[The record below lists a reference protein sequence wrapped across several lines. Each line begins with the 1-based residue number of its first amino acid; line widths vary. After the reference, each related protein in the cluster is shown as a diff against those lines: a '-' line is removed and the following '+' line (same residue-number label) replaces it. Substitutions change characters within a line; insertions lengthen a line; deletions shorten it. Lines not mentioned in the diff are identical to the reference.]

1 MNSIGRV
8 VSVSY
13 DRLIFEVSDFEKLI
27 YNFKGEIYIAQG
39 VIDYVTIK
47 SQFGDKFVYQVVR
60 VEDKEI
66 KIVNDEKSK
75 FDYVGRFECVPVGI
89 LENDKINFNL
99 KNYPFLQDRV
109 YLSSDEDLQ
118 KIFSIEKRETS
129 ILLGAIQDKYDAQ
142 INLNK
147 LITHHSAILGN
158 TGSGKSTTVR
168 KIIKEIATKETSN
181 LYLNIF
187 DIHNEYSQ
195 IDGVNNIDVLKD
207 FSIKIESLELQDWLN
222 LIKPSELVQLPV
234 VQTALKLAYCLSE
247 GKLDRE
253 KLSCFI
259 AYNLYHNQ
267 QSDAVA
273 KRSKIIGILEGT
285 GISTEKYNSQFGNFS
300 QKDEQD
306 FKSSLYT
313 NMYKSHSEITKEI
326 ENASYTINSFEA
338 LFEALNFVFLLE
350 ECQGNTQARGYSA
363 TLETRIKHIQF
374 RYGTLFKVK
383 KVISVKYIKDAK
395 QVFFTKNIKDI
406 KDAKQV
412 KITKGIKDA
421 KQVKITTYNVSGL
434 DDDLLL
440 FFTTYML
447 KKEFKRSSEK
457 DIKDRDVNLFI
468 FEEAHRYISK
478 LNENSLF
485 GEVEVFKKI
494 AREGRKFGYF
504 LMLSSQRPSEL
515 SSTVLSQ
522 CNNYLIHRIKNNVD
536 LEYLLKT
543 IPYINK
549 NQLTRFSYLPT
560 GTAFIVGELYPIPVE
575 VEVDGE
581 GEIDITVTPQVK
593 FKGKSKVLKQSERS
607 DDEKS
612 E

>member
-27 YNFKGEIYIAQG
+27 YNFKGEIYITQG

-99 KNYPFLQDRV
+99 KKYPFLQDRV

-118 KIFSIEKRETS
+118 KVFSIEKREAS
-129 ILLGAIQDKYDAQ
+129 ILLGTIQDKYDAQ

-147 LITHHSAILGN
+147 LITHHSAVLGN

-187 DIHNEYSQ
+187 DVHNEYSQ

-234 VQTALKLAYCLSE
+234 VQTALKLANCLSE
-247 GKLDRE
+247 NKLDRE

-273 KRSKIIGILEGT
+273 KRAKIIGILQNT
-285 GISTEKYNSQFGNFS
+285 SIDTTKYDARFGNFNGS
-300 QKDEQD
+300 NDETI
-306 FKSSLYT
+306 FKSNLKSK
-313 NMYKSHSEITKEI
+313 MYVSHSEITKEI
-326 ENASYTINSFEA
+326 ENASYIIKSFED

-350 ECQGNTQARGYSA
+350 ESQGNTQARGYSA

-374 RYGTLFKVK
+374 RYGNLFKLK
-383 KVISVKYIKDAK
+383 KDDCANES
-395 QVFFTKNIKDI
+395 
-406 KDAKQV
+406 
-412 KITKGIKDA
+412 KIT
-421 KQVKITTYNVSGL
+421 VYNVSGL

-440 FFTTYML
+440 FFTTYIL
-447 KKEFKRSSEK
+447 KKEFKKSSEI
-457 DIKDRDVNLFI
+457 DITNRDVNLFI
-468 FEEAHRYISK
+468 FEEAHRYISR

-494 AREGRKFGYF
+494 AREGRKFGCF

-575 VEVDGE
+575 VDVDGE

-593 FKGKSKVLKQSERS
+593 FKGKS
-607 DDEKS
+607 
-612 E
+612 

>member
-75 FDYVGRFECVPVGI
+75 FGYVGRFECVPVGI

-99 KNYPFLQDRV
+99 KKYPFLQDRV

-118 KIFSIEKRETS
+118 KVFSIEKKETS
-129 ILLGAIQDKYDAQ
+129 ILLGTIQDKYDAQ

-285 GISTEKYNSQFGNFS
+285 RISTEKYNSQFGNFS
-300 QKDEQD
+300 QKDEEF
-306 FKSSLYT
+306 FKTSLESI
-313 NMYKSHSEITKEI
+313 MYQSHSEITKEI
-326 ENASYTINSFEA
+326 ENARYIINSFSD

-350 ECQGNTQARGYSA
+350 ECQGNTQARGYSG
-363 TLETRIKHIQF
+363 TLETRIKHIQL
-374 RYGTLFKVK
+374 RYGSLFKAK
-383 KVISVKYIKDAK
+383 INQGTDNAKDSEVSDNSK
-395 QVFFTKNIKDI
+395 LS
-406 KDAKQV
+406 
-412 KITKGIKDA
+412 KIT
-421 KQVKITTYNVSGL
+421 VYNVSGL

-447 KKEFKRSSEK
+447 KKEFKKSSEK
-457 DIKDRDVNLFI
+457 DINDRDVNLFI

-494 AREGRKFGYF
+494 AREGRKFGCF

-575 VEVDGE
+575 VAVDGE
-581 GEIDITVTPQVK
+581 DEKDITVTPQVK
-593 FKGKSKVLKQSERS
+593 FEGK
-607 DDEKS
+607 
-612 E
+612 

>member
-1 MNSIGRV
+1 MFQRMNQDKREKIHMNSIGRV

-99 KNYPFLQDRV
+99 KKYPFLQDRV

-118 KIFSIEKRETS
+118 KVFSIEKRETS

-168 KIIKEIATKETSN
+168 KIIKEITTKETSN

-195 IDGVNNIDVLKD
+195 IDGVNNSDVLED

-300 QKDEQD
+300 QKDEQE

-326 ENASYTINSFEA
+326 EDASYTINSFEA

-363 TLETRIKHIQF
+363 TLETRVKHIQF
-374 RYGTLFKVK
+374 RYGNLFKLK
-383 KVISVKYIKDAK
+383 TDDCANES
-395 QVFFTKNIKDI
+395 
-406 KDAKQV
+406 
-412 KITKGIKDA
+412 KIT
-421 KQVKITTYNVSGL
+421 VYNVSGL

-440 FFTTYML
+440 FFTTYIL
-447 KKEFKRSSEK
+447 KKEFKKSSEI
-457 DIKDRDVNLFI
+457 DITNRDVNLFI

-494 AREGRKFGYF
+494 AREGRKFGCF
-504 LMLSSQRPSEL
+504 LMLSSHRPSEL

-575 VEVDGE
+575 VDVDGE
-581 GEIDITVTPQVK
+581 GEIDITDTPKVK
-593 FKGKSKVLKQSERS
+593 FKGKSNALKESERS
-607 DDEKS
+607 GDEKS

>member
-27 YNFKGEIYIAQG
+27 YNFKGEIYITQG

-99 KNYPFLQDRV
+99 KKYPFLQDRV

-118 KIFSIEKRETS
+118 KVFSIEKREAS
-129 ILLGAIQDKYDAQ
+129 ILLGTIQDKYDAQ

-147 LITHHSAILGN
+147 LITHHSAVLGN

-187 DIHNEYSQ
+187 DVHNEYSQ

-247 GKLDRE
+247 SKLDRK

-313 NMYKSHSEITKEI
+313 DMYKSHSEITKEI
-326 ENASYTINSFEA
+326 ENANYTINSFEA

-374 RYGTLFKVK
+374 RYGSLFETNIDKTTPGSPDSPDSPDSSSPDVSTIAK
-383 KVISVKYIKDAK
+383 DSTVDEDAK
-395 QVFFTKNIKDI
+395 QL
-406 KDAKQV
+406 
-412 KITKGIKDA
+412 KIT
-421 KQVKITTYNVSGL
+421 VYNVSGL

-447 KKEFKRSSEK
+447 KKEFQKSSEK
-457 DIKDRDVNLFI
+457 NIKNRDVNLFI

-494 AREGRKFGYF
+494 AREGRKFGCF

-575 VEVDGE
+575 VDVDGA

-593 FKGKSKVLKQSERS
+593 FKGKSKALK
-607 DDEKS
+607 
-612 E
+612 

>member
-27 YNFKGEIYIAQG
+27 YNFKGEIYIARG

-89 LENDKINFNL
+89 LKNDKINFNL
-99 KNYPFLQDRV
+99 KKYPFLQDRV

-118 KIFSIEKRETS
+118 NVFSVEKNKTS
-129 ILLGAIQDKYDAQ
+129 ILLGTIQDKYEAQ

-168 KIIKEIATKETSN
+168 KIIKEIANKETSN

-195 IDGVNNIDVLKD
+195 IDGVNSIDVLKD

-273 KRSKIIGILEGT
+273 KRSKIIGILKGT
-285 GISTEKYNSQFGNFS
+285 RISTEKYNSQFGNFS
-300 QKDEQD
+300 QKDEEC
-306 FKSSLYT
+306 FKTSLESI
-313 NMYKSHSEITKEI
+313 MYRSHSEITKEI
-326 ENASYTINSFEA
+326 ENARYTINSFA
-338 LFEALNFVFLLE
+338 DLFEALNFVFLLE

-374 RYGTLFKVK
+374 RYGSLFETNIDESTTDSPDSSSSDVSTIPKDS
-383 KVISVKYIKDAK
+383 IIDEDAK
-395 QVFFTKNIKDI
+395 QL
-406 KDAKQV
+406 
-412 KITKGIKDA
+412 KIT
-421 KQVKITTYNVSGL
+421 VYNVSGL

-494 AREGRKFGYF
+494 AREGRKFGCF

-549 NQLTRFSYLPT
+549 NQLIRFSYLPT

-575 VEVDGE
+575 VDVDGE
-581 GEIDITVTPQVK
+581 SEIDITVTPQVK
-593 FKGKSKVLKQSERS
+593 FEGK
-607 DDEKS
+607 
-612 E
+612 

>member
-13 DRLIFEVSDFEKLI
+13 DRLVFEVSDFEKLI

-47 SQFGDKFVYQVVR
+47 SQFGDKFVYQVVK

-99 KNYPFLQDRV
+99 KKYPFLQDRV

-118 KIFSIEKRETS
+118 KVFSIEKRETS
-129 ILLGAIQDKYDAQ
+129 ILLGTIQDKYDAQ

-168 KIIKEIATKETSN
+168 KIIKEISTKETSN

-195 IDGVNNIDVLKD
+195 IDGVNNIDVLED

-234 VQTALKLAYCLSE
+234 VQTALKLANCLTE
-247 GKLDRE
+247 NKLDRE

-273 KRSKIIGILEGT
+273 KRTKIIGILQNT
-285 GISTEKYNSQFGNFS
+285 SIDTTMYDARFGNFNGS
-300 QKDEQD
+300 TGETT
-306 FKSSLYT
+306 FKSNLQSK
-313 NMYKSHSEITKEI
+313 MYGSHSEITKEI
-326 ENASYTINSFEA
+326 ENARYTINSFA
-338 LFEALNFVFLLE
+338 DLFEALNFVFLLE
-350 ECQGNTQARGYSA
+350 ECQGNTQARGYSG
-363 TLETRIKHIQF
+363 TLETRIKHIQL
-374 RYGTLFKVK
+374 RYGSLFK
-383 KVISVKYIKDAK
+383 AK
-395 QVFFTKNIKDI
+395 IDES
-406 KDAKQV
+406 DEEEKQS
-412 KITKGIKDA
+412 KIT
-421 KQVKITTYNVSGL
+421 VYNVSGL

-447 KKEFKRSSEK
+447 KKEFKKSSEK
-457 DIKDRDVNLFI
+457 KINDRDVNLFI

-494 AREGRKFGYF
+494 AREGRKFGCF

-575 VEVDGE
+575 VAVDGE
-581 GEIDITVTPQVK
+581 DEKDITVTPQVK
-593 FKGKSKVLKQSERS
+593 FEGK
-607 DDEKS
+607 
-612 E
+612 

>member
-1 MNSIGRV
+1 MFQRMNQDKREKILMNSIGRV
-8 VSVSY
+8 VLVSY
-13 DRLIFEVSDFEKLI
+13 DRLVFEVSDFEKLI

-47 SQFGDKFVYQVVR
+47 SQFGDKFVYQVVK

-99 KNYPFLQDRV
+99 KKYPFLQDRV

-118 KIFSIEKRETS
+118 KVFSIEKRETS
-129 ILLGAIQDKYDAQ
+129 ILLGTIQDKYDAQ

-168 KIIKEIATKETSN
+168 KIIKEISTKETSN

-195 IDGVNNIDVLKD
+195 IDGVNNIDVLED

-234 VQTALKLAYCLSE
+234 VQTALKLANCLTE
-247 GKLDRE
+247 NKLDRE

-273 KRSKIIGILEGT
+273 KRTKIIGILQNT
-285 GISTEKYNSQFGNFS
+285 SIDTTMYDARFGNFNGS
-300 QKDEQD
+300 TGETT
-306 FKSSLYT
+306 FKSNLQSK
-313 NMYKSHSEITKEI
+313 MYGSHSKITKEI
-326 ENASYTINSFEA
+326 ENARYTINSFA
-338 LFEALNFVFLLE
+338 DLFEALNFVFLLE
-350 ECQGNTQARGYSA
+350 ECQGNTQARGYSG
-363 TLETRIKHIQF
+363 TLETRIKHIQL
-374 RYGTLFKVK
+374 RYGSLFK
-383 KVISVKYIKDAK
+383 AK
-395 QVFFTKNIKDI
+395 IDES
-406 KDAKQV
+406 DEEEKQS
-412 KITKGIKDA
+412 KIT
-421 KQVKITTYNVSGL
+421 VYNVSGL

-447 KKEFKRSSEK
+447 KKEFKKSSEK
-457 DIKDRDVNLFI
+457 KINDRDVNLFI

-494 AREGRKFGYF
+494 AREGRKFGCF

-575 VEVDGE
+575 VAVDGE
-581 GEIDITVTPQVK
+581 DEKDITVTPQVK
-593 FKGKSKVLKQSERS
+593 FEGK
-607 DDEKS
+607 
-612 E
+612 

>member
-99 KNYPFLQDRV
+99 KKYPFLQDRV

-118 KIFSIEKRETS
+118 KVFSIEKRETS
-129 ILLGAIQDKYDAQ
+129 ILLGTIQDKYDAQ

-168 KIIKEIATKETSN
+168 KIIKEISTKETSN

-195 IDGVNNIDVLKD
+195 IDGVNNIDVLED

-234 VQTALKLAYCLSE
+234 VQTALKLANCLTE
-247 GKLDRE
+247 NKLDRE

-273 KRSKIIGILEGT
+273 KRTKIIGILQNT
-285 GISTEKYNSQFGNFS
+285 SIDTTMYDARFGNFNGS
-300 QKDEQD
+300 TDETI
-306 FKSSLYT
+306 FKSNLKSK
-313 NMYKSHSEITKEI
+313 MYGSHSEITKEI
-326 ENASYTINSFEA
+326 ENARYTINSFA
-338 LFEALNFVFLLE
+338 DLFEALNFVFLLE
-350 ECQGNTQARGYSA
+350 ECQGNTQARGYSG
-363 TLETRIKHIQF
+363 TLETRIKHIQL
-374 RYGTLFKVK
+374 RYGSLFKAK
-383 KVISVKYIKDAK
+383 IDESDEEAK
-395 QVFFTKNIKDI
+395 QS
-406 KDAKQV
+406 
-412 KITKGIKDA
+412 KIT
-421 KQVKITTYNVSGL
+421 VYNVSGL

-447 KKEFKRSSEK
+447 KKEFKKSSEK
-457 DIKDRDVNLFI
+457 DINNRNVNLFI

-494 AREGRKFGYF
+494 AREGRKFGCF

-575 VEVDGE
+575 VAVDGE
-581 GEIDITVTPQVK
+581 DEKDITVTPQVK
-593 FKGKSKVLKQSERS
+593 FEGK
-607 DDEKS
+607 
-612 E
+612 

>member
-27 YNFKGEIYIAQG
+27 YNFKGEIYITQG

-99 KNYPFLQDRV
+99 KKYPFLQDRV

-118 KIFSIEKRETS
+118 KVFSIEKRETS
-129 ILLGAIQDKYDAQ
+129 ILLGTIQDKYDAQ

-168 KIIKEIATKETSN
+168 RIIKEITTKEASN

-195 IDGVNNIDVLKD
+195 IDGVNNIDVLED

-234 VQTALKLAYCLSE
+234 VQTALKLANCLSE

-306 FKSSLYT
+306 FKSSLKSK
-313 NMYKSHSEITKEI
+313 MYERHSEITKEI
-326 ENASYTINSFEA
+326 ENASYTIKSFA
-338 LFEALNFVFLLE
+338 DLFEALNFVFLLE

-374 RYGTLFKVK
+374 RYGNLFKLK
-383 KVISVKYIKDAK
+383 TDDC
-395 QVFFTKNIKDI
+395 TKES
-406 KDAKQV
+406 
-412 KITKGIKDA
+412 KIT
-421 KQVKITTYNVSGL
+421 VYNVSGL

-447 KKEFKRSSEK
+447 KKEFKKSSKK

-494 AREGRKFGYF
+494 AREGRKFGCF

-575 VEVDGE
+575 VDVDGE

-593 FKGKSKVLKQSERS
+593 FKGKSKALKESERS

>member
-27 YNFKGEIYIAQG
+27 YNFKGEIYITQG

-99 KNYPFLQDRV
+99 KKYPFLQDRV

-118 KIFSIEKRETS
+118 KVFSIEKREAS
-129 ILLGAIQDKYDAQ
+129 ILLGTIQDKYDAQ

-147 LITHHSAILGN
+147 LITHHSAVLGN

-187 DIHNEYSQ
+187 DVHNEYSQ

-234 VQTALKLAYCLSE
+234 VQTALKLANCLSE
-247 GKLDRE
+247 NKLDRE

-273 KRSKIIGILEGT
+273 KRAKIIGILQNT
-285 GISTEKYNSQFGNFS
+285 SIDTTKYDARFGNFNGS
-300 QKDEQD
+300 NDETI
-306 FKSSLYT
+306 FKSNLKSK
-313 NMYKSHSEITKEI
+313 MYVSHSEITKEI
-326 ENASYTINSFEA
+326 ENASYIIKSFED

-350 ECQGNTQARGYSA
+350 ESQGNTQARGYSA

-374 RYGTLFKVK
+374 RYGNLFKLK
-383 KVISVKYIKDAK
+383 KDDCANES
-395 QVFFTKNIKDI
+395 
-406 KDAKQV
+406 
-412 KITKGIKDA
+412 KIT
-421 KQVKITTYNVSGL
+421 VYNVSGL

-440 FFTTYML
+440 FFTTYIL
-447 KKEFKRSSEK
+447 KKEFKKSSEI
-457 DIKDRDVNLFI
+457 DITNRDVNLFI
-468 FEEAHRYISK
+468 FEEAHRYISR

-494 AREGRKFGYF
+494 AREGRKFGCF

-549 NQLTRFSYLPT
+549 NQLTRFLYLPT

-575 VEVDGE
+575 VDVDGE

-593 FKGKSKVLKQSERS
+593 FKGKS
-607 DDEKS
+607 
-612 E
+612 

>member
-13 DRLIFEVSDFEKLI
+13 DRLVFEVSDFEKLI

-99 KNYPFLQDRV
+99 KKYPFLQDRV

-118 KIFSIEKRETS
+118 KVFSIEKRETS
-129 ILLGAIQDKYDAQ
+129 ILLGTIQDKYDAQ

-168 KIIKEIATKETSN
+168 KIIKEISTKETSN

-195 IDGVNNIDVLKD
+195 IDGVNNIDVLED

-234 VQTALKLAYCLSE
+234 VQTALKLANCLTE
-247 GKLDRE
+247 NKLDRE

-273 KRSKIIGILEGT
+273 KRTKIIGILQNT
-285 GISTEKYNSQFGNFS
+285 SIDTTMYDARFGNFNGS
-300 QKDEQD
+300 TGETT
-306 FKSSLYT
+306 FKSNLQSK
-313 NMYKSHSEITKEI
+313 MYGSHSKITKEI
-326 ENASYTINSFEA
+326 ENARYTINSFA
-338 LFEALNFVFLLE
+338 DLFEALNFVFLLE
-350 ECQGNTQARGYSA
+350 ECQGNTQARGYSG
-363 TLETRIKHIQF
+363 TLETRIKHIQL
-374 RYGTLFKVK
+374 RYGSLFK
-383 KVISVKYIKDAK
+383 AK
-395 QVFFTKNIKDI
+395 IDES
-406 KDAKQV
+406 DEEEKQS
-412 KITKGIKDA
+412 KIT
-421 KQVKITTYNVSGL
+421 VYNVSGL

-447 KKEFKRSSEK
+447 KKEFKKSSEK
-457 DIKDRDVNLFI
+457 KINDRDVNLFI

-494 AREGRKFGYF
+494 AREGRKFGCF

-575 VEVDGE
+575 VAVDGE
-581 GEIDITVTPQVK
+581 DEKDITVTPQVK
-593 FKGKSKVLKQSERS
+593 FEGK
-607 DDEKS
+607 
-612 E
+612 

>member
-99 KNYPFLQDRV
+99 KKYPFLQDRV

-118 KIFSIEKRETS
+118 KVFSIEKRETS
-129 ILLGAIQDKYDAQ
+129 ILLGTIQDKYDAQ

-285 GISTEKYNSQFGNFS
+285 RISTEKYNSQFGNFS
-300 QKDEQD
+300 QKDEEF
-306 FKSSLYT
+306 FKTSLESI
-313 NMYKSHSEITKEI
+313 MYQSHSEITKEI
-326 ENASYTINSFEA
+326 ENARYIINSFSD

-350 ECQGNTQARGYSA
+350 ECQGNTQARGYSG
-363 TLETRIKHIQF
+363 TLETRIKHIQL
-374 RYGTLFKVK
+374 RYGSLFKAK
-383 KVISVKYIKDAK
+383 INQGTDNAKDSEVSDNSK
-395 QVFFTKNIKDI
+395 LS
-406 KDAKQV
+406 
-412 KITKGIKDA
+412 KIT
-421 KQVKITTYNVSGL
+421 VYNVSGL

-447 KKEFKRSSEK
+447 KKEFKKSSEK
-457 DIKDRDVNLFI
+457 DINDRDVNLFI

-494 AREGRKFGYF
+494 AREGRKFGCF

-575 VEVDGE
+575 VAVDGE
-581 GEIDITVTPQVK
+581 DEKDITVTPQVK
-593 FKGKSKVLKQSERS
+593 FKGKSKALKESERS
-607 DDEKS
+607 GDENS

>member
-8 VSVSY
+8 VLVSY
-13 DRLIFEVSDFEKLI
+13 DRLVFEVSDFEKLI

-47 SQFGDKFVYQVVR
+47 SQFGDKFVYQVVK

-99 KNYPFLQDRV
+99 KKYPFLQDRV

-118 KIFSIEKRETS
+118 KVFSIEKRETS
-129 ILLGAIQDKYDAQ
+129 ILLGTIQDKYDAQ

-168 KIIKEIATKETSN
+168 KIIKEISTKETSN

-195 IDGVNNIDVLKD
+195 IDGVNNIDVLED

-234 VQTALKLAYCLSE
+234 VQTALKLANCLTE
-247 GKLDRE
+247 NKLDRE

-273 KRSKIIGILEGT
+273 KRTKIIGILQNT
-285 GISTEKYNSQFGNFS
+285 SIDTTMYDARFGNFNGS
-300 QKDEQD
+300 TGETT
-306 FKSSLYT
+306 FKSNLQSK
-313 NMYKSHSEITKEI
+313 MYGSHSEITKEI
-326 ENASYTINSFEA
+326 ENARYTINSFA
-338 LFEALNFVFLLE
+338 DLFEALNFVFLLE
-350 ECQGNTQARGYSA
+350 ECQGNTQARGYSG
-363 TLETRIKHIQF
+363 TLETRIKHIQL
-374 RYGTLFKVK
+374 RYGSLFK
-383 KVISVKYIKDAK
+383 AK
-395 QVFFTKNIKDI
+395 IDES
-406 KDAKQV
+406 DEEEKQS
-412 KITKGIKDA
+412 KIT
-421 KQVKITTYNVSGL
+421 VYNVSGL

-447 KKEFKRSSEK
+447 KKEFKKSSEK
-457 DIKDRDVNLFI
+457 KINDRDVNLFI

-494 AREGRKFGYF
+494 AREGRKFGCF

-575 VEVDGE
+575 VAVDGE
-581 GEIDITVTPQVK
+581 DEKDITVTPQVK
-593 FKGKSKVLKQSERS
+593 FEGK
-607 DDEKS
+607 
-612 E
+612 

>member
-27 YNFKGEIYIAQG
+27 YNFKGEIYITQG

-99 KNYPFLQDRV
+99 KKYPFLQYRV

-118 KIFSIEKRETS
+118 TVFSIEKRKTS
-129 ILLGAIQDKYDAQ
+129 ILLGTIQDKYGAQ

-168 KIIKEIATKETSN
+168 KIIKEITTKETSN

-195 IDGVNNIDVLKD
+195 IDGVNNIDVLED

-234 VQTALKLAYCLSE
+234 VQTALKLANCLSE
-247 GKLDRE
+247 NKLDRE

-306 FKSSLYT
+306 FKSSLKSK
-313 NMYKSHSEITKEI
+313 MYERHSEITKEI
-326 ENASYTINSFEA
+326 ENASYTIKSFA
-338 LFEALNFVFLLE
+338 DLFEALNFVFLLE

-374 RYGTLFKVK
+374 RYGNLFKLK
-383 KVISVKYIKDAK
+383 TDDC
-395 QVFFTKNIKDI
+395 TKES
-406 KDAKQV
+406 
-412 KITKGIKDA
+412 KIT
-421 KQVKITTYNVSGL
+421 VYNVSGL

-447 KKEFKRSSEK
+447 KKEFKKSSKK

-494 AREGRKFGYF
+494 AREGRKFGCF

-575 VEVDGE
+575 VDVDGE

-593 FKGKSKVLKQSERS
+593 FKGKSKALKESERS

>member
-13 DRLIFEVSDFEKLI
+13 DRLVFEVSDFEKLI

-99 KNYPFLQDRV
+99 KKYPFLQDRV

-118 KIFSIEKRETS
+118 KVFSIEKRETS
-129 ILLGAIQDKYDAQ
+129 ILLGTIQDKYDAQ

-168 KIIKEIATKETSN
+168 KIIKEISTKETSN

-195 IDGVNNIDVLKD
+195 IDGVNNIDVLED

-234 VQTALKLAYCLSE
+234 VQTALKLANCLTE
-247 GKLDRE
+247 NKLDRE

-273 KRSKIIGILEGT
+273 KQTKIIGILQNT
-285 GISTEKYNSQFGNFS
+285 SIDTTMYDARFGNFNGS
-300 QKDEQD
+300 TGETT
-306 FKSSLYT
+306 FKSNLQSK
-313 NMYKSHSEITKEI
+313 MYGSHSEITKEI
-326 ENASYTINSFEA
+326 ENARYTINSFA
-338 LFEALNFVFLLE
+338 DLFEALNFVFLLE
-350 ECQGNTQARGYSA
+350 ECQGNTQARGYSG
-363 TLETRIKHIQF
+363 TLETRIKHIQL
-374 RYGTLFKVK
+374 RYGSLFK
-383 KVISVKYIKDAK
+383 AK
-395 QVFFTKNIKDI
+395 IDES
-406 KDAKQV
+406 DEEEKQS
-412 KITKGIKDA
+412 KIT
-421 KQVKITTYNVSGL
+421 VYNVSGL

-447 KKEFKRSSEK
+447 KKEFKKSSEK
-457 DIKDRDVNLFI
+457 KINDRDVNLFI

-494 AREGRKFGYF
+494 AREGRKFGCF

-575 VEVDGE
+575 VAVDGE
-581 GEIDITVTPQVK
+581 DEKDITVTPQVK
-593 FKGKSKVLKQSERS
+593 FEGK
-607 DDEKS
+607 
-612 E
+612 

>member
-27 YNFKGEIYIAQG
+27 YNFKGEIYITQG

-99 KNYPFLQDRV
+99 KKYPFLQDRV

-118 KIFSIEKRETS
+118 KVFSIEKREAS
-129 ILLGAIQDKYDAQ
+129 ILLGTIQDKYDAQ

-234 VQTALKLAYCLSE
+234 VQTALKLANCLSE
-247 GKLDRE
+247 NKLDRE

-313 NMYKSHSEITKEI
+313 DMYKSHSEITKEI
-326 ENASYTINSFEA
+326 ENARYTINSFA
-338 LFEALNFVFLLE
+338 DLFEALNFVFLLE

-374 RYGTLFKVK
+374 RYGNLFKLK
-383 KVISVKYIKDAK
+383 TDDCANES
-395 QVFFTKNIKDI
+395 
-406 KDAKQV
+406 
-412 KITKGIKDA
+412 KIT
-421 KQVKITTYNVSGL
+421 VYNVSGL

-440 FFTTYML
+440 FFTTYIL
-447 KKEFKRSSEK
+447 KKEFKKSSEK

-494 AREGRKFGYF
+494 AREGRKFGCF

-575 VEVDGE
+575 VDVDGE

-593 FKGKSKVLKQSERS
+593 FKGKSKALKESERS

>member
-99 KNYPFLQDRV
+99 KKYPFLQDRV

-118 KIFSIEKRETS
+118 KVFSIEKRETS

-168 KIIKEIATKETSN
+168 KIIKEITTKETSN

-195 IDGVNNIDVLKD
+195 IDGVNNIDVLED

-300 QKDEQD
+300 QKDEQE

-326 ENASYTINSFEA
+326 EDASYTINSFEA

-363 TLETRIKHIQF
+363 TLETRVKHIQF
-374 RYGTLFKVK
+374 RYGNLFKLK
-383 KVISVKYIKDAK
+383 TDDCANES
-395 QVFFTKNIKDI
+395 
-406 KDAKQV
+406 
-412 KITKGIKDA
+412 KIT
-421 KQVKITTYNVSGL
+421 VYNVSGL

-440 FFTTYML
+440 FFTTYIL
-447 KKEFKRSSEK
+447 KKEFKKSSEI
-457 DIKDRDVNLFI
+457 DITNRDVNLFI

-494 AREGRKFGYF
+494 AREGRKFGCF

-575 VEVDGE
+575 VDVDGE
-581 GEIDITVTPQVK
+581 GEIDITDTPKVK
-593 FKGKSKVLKQSERS
+593 FKGKSNALKESERS
-607 DDEKS
+607 GDEKS

>member
-27 YNFKGEIYIAQG
+27 YNFKGEIYITQG

-99 KNYPFLQDRV
+99 KKYPFLQDRV

-118 KIFSIEKRETS
+118 KVFSIEKREAS
-129 ILLGAIQDKYDAQ
+129 ILLGTIQDKYDAQ

-147 LITHHSAILGN
+147 LITHHSAVLGN

-187 DIHNEYSQ
+187 DVHNEYSQ

-234 VQTALKLAYCLSE
+234 VQTALKLANCLSE
-247 GKLDRE
+247 NKLDRE

-273 KRSKIIGILEGT
+273 KRAKIIGILQNT
-285 GISTEKYNSQFGNFS
+285 SIDTTKYDARFGNFNGS
-300 QKDEQD
+300 NDETI
-306 FKSSLYT
+306 FKSNLKSK
-313 NMYKSHSEITKEI
+313 MYVSHSEITKEI
-326 ENASYTINSFEA
+326 ENASYIIKSFED

-350 ECQGNTQARGYSA
+350 ESQGNTQARGYSA

-374 RYGTLFKVK
+374 RYGNLFKLK
-383 KVISVKYIKDAK
+383 TDDCANES
-395 QVFFTKNIKDI
+395 
-406 KDAKQV
+406 
-412 KITKGIKDA
+412 KIT
-421 KQVKITTYNVSGL
+421 VYNVSGL

-440 FFTTYML
+440 FFTTYIL
-447 KKEFKRSSEK
+447 KKEFKKSSEI
-457 DIKDRDVNLFI
+457 DITNRDVNLFI

-494 AREGRKFGYF
+494 AREGRKFGCF

-575 VEVDGE
+575 VDVDGE

-593 FKGKSKVLKQSERS
+593 FKGKSKALKESGRS
-607 DDEKS
+607 DNEKS

>member
-27 YNFKGEIYIAQG
+27 YNFKGEIYITQG

-99 KNYPFLQDRV
+99 KKYPFLQDRV

-118 KIFSIEKRETS
+118 TVFSIEKRKTS
-129 ILLGAIQDKYDAQ
+129 ILLGTIQDKYDAQ

-168 KIIKEIATKETSN
+168 KIIKEITTKEASN

-195 IDGVNNIDVLKD
+195 IDGVNNIDVLED

-253 KLSCFI
+253 KLSCFT

-306 FKSSLYT
+306 FKSSLKSK
-313 NMYKSHSEITKEI
+313 MYERHSEITKEI
-326 ENASYTINSFEA
+326 ENASYTIKSFED

-374 RYGTLFKVK
+374 RYGNLFKLK
-383 KVISVKYIKDAK
+383 TDDC
-395 QVFFTKNIKDI
+395 TKES
-406 KDAKQV
+406 
-412 KITKGIKDA
+412 KIT
-421 KQVKITTYNVSGL
+421 VYNVSGL

-447 KKEFKRSSEK
+447 KKEFKKSSKK

-494 AREGRKFGYF
+494 AREGRKFGCF

-575 VEVDGE
+575 VDVDGE

-593 FKGKSKVLKQSERS
+593 FKGKSKALKQSERS
-607 DDEKS
+607 DYEKS

>member
-99 KNYPFLQDRV
+99 KKYPFLQDRV

-118 KIFSIEKRETS
+118 KVFSIEKRETS
-129 ILLGAIQDKYDAQ
+129 ILLGAIQDKYNAQ

-168 KIIKEIATKETSN
+168 KIIKEITTKETSN

-195 IDGVNNIDVLKD
+195 IDGVDNIDVLED

-306 FKSSLYT
+306 FKSSLESKKYE
-313 NMYKSHSEITKEI
+313 SHSEITKEI
-326 ENASYTINSFEA
+326 ENARYTINSFA
-338 LFEALNFVFLLE
+338 DLFEALNFVFLLE

-374 RYGTLFKVK
+374 RYGSLFKVK
-383 KVISVKYIKDAK
+383 KDESDEAAK
-395 QVFFTKNIKDI
+395 QS
-406 KDAKQV
+406 
-412 KITKGIKDA
+412 KIT
-421 KQVKITTYNVSGL
+421 VYNVSGL

-447 KKEFKRSSEK
+447 KKEFKKSSEK
-457 DIKDRDVNLFI
+457 EIDNRDVNLFI

-494 AREGRKFGYF
+494 AREGRKFGCF

-522 CNNYLIHRIKNNVD
+522 CNNYLIHRIKNNID

-549 NQLTRFSYLPT
+549 NQLTRLSYLPT

-575 VEVDGE
+575 VAVDGE
-581 GEIDITVTPQVK
+581 DEKDITVTPQVK
-593 FKGKSKVLKQSERS
+593 FEGK
-607 DDEKS
+607 
-612 E
+612 

>member
-27 YNFKGEIYIAQG
+27 YNFKGEIYIARG

-89 LENDKINFNL
+89 LENDKISFNL
-99 KNYPFLQDRV
+99 KKYPFLQDRV

-118 KIFSIEKRETS
+118 KVFSIEKRETS
-129 ILLGAIQDKYDAQ
+129 ILLGTIQDKYDAQ

-195 IDGVNNIDVLKD
+195 IDGVNNIDVLED

-306 FKSSLYT
+306 FKSSLKSK
-313 NMYKSHSEITKEI
+313 MYVSHSEITKEI
-326 ENASYTINSFEA
+326 ENARYTINSFA
-338 LFEALNFVFLLE
+338 DLFEALNFIFLLE

-374 RYGTLFKVK
+374 RYGSLFKVK
-383 KVISVKYIKDAK
+383 KEDSDEVAK
-395 QVFFTKNIKDI
+395 QS
-406 KDAKQV
+406 
-412 KITKGIKDA
+412 KIT
-421 KQVKITTYNVSGL
+421 VYNVSGL

-447 KKEFKRSSEK
+447 KKEFKNSSEK
-457 DIKDRDVNLFI
+457 EIKDRDVNLFI

-494 AREGRKFGYF
+494 AREGRKFGCF
-504 LMLSSQRPSEL
+504 LLLSSQRPSEL

-575 VEVDGE
+575 VAVDGE
-581 GEIDITVTPQVK
+581 DEKDITVTPQVK

-607 DDEKS
+607 DYEKS

>member
-27 YNFKGEIYIAQG
+27 YNFKGEIYIARG

-99 KNYPFLQDRV
+99 KKYPFLQDRV

-118 KIFSIEKRETS
+118 KVFSIEKRETS
-129 ILLGAIQDKYDAQ
+129 ILLGTIQDKYDAQ

-168 KIIKEIATKETSN
+168 KIIKEITTKEASN

-195 IDGVNNIDVLKD
+195 IDGVNNIDVLED

-273 KRSKIIGILEGT
+273 KRAKIIGILQNT
-285 GISTEKYNSQFGNFS
+285 SIDTTKYDARFGNFNGS
-300 QKDEQD
+300 DDETV
-306 FKSSLYT
+306 FKSNLKSK
-313 NMYKSHSEITKEI
+313 MYVSHSEINKEI
-326 ENASYTINSFEA
+326 ENASYSIKSFED

-374 RYGTLFKVK
+374 RYGNLFKLK
-383 KVISVKYIKDAK
+383 TDDC
-395 QVFFTKNIKDI
+395 TKES
-406 KDAKQV
+406 
-412 KITKGIKDA
+412 KII
-421 KQVKITTYNVSGL
+421 VYNVSGL

-447 KKEFKRSSEK
+447 KKEFKKSSEK
-457 DIKDRDVNLFI
+457 DIKDRNVNLFI

-494 AREGRKFGYF
+494 AREGRKFGCF

-575 VEVDGE
+575 VDVDGE

-593 FKGKSKVLKQSERS
+593 FKGKSKALKESERS

>member
-39 VIDYVTIK
+39 VIDYVTIR

-60 VEDKEI
+60 VEDKEL

-99 KNYPFLQDRV
+99 KKYPFLQDRV

-118 KIFSIEKRETS
+118 KVFSFEKREAS
-129 ILLGAIQDKYDAQ
+129 ILLGTIHDKYDAQ

-168 KIIKEIATKETSN
+168 KIIKEIVTKETSN

-234 VQTALKLAYCLSE
+234 VQTALKLANCLSE
-247 GKLDRE
+247 NKLDRE

-273 KRSKIIGILEGT
+273 KRSKIIGILQNT
-285 GISTEKYNSQFGNFS
+285 SIDTTKYDARFGNFNGS
-300 QKDEQD
+300 NDETV
-306 FKSSLYT
+306 FKSNLKSK
-313 NMYKSHSEITKEI
+313 MYVSHSEINKEI
-326 ENASYTINSFEA
+326 ENASYTIKSFED

-374 RYGTLFKVK
+374 RYGNLFKLK
-383 KVISVKYIKDAK
+383 TDDC
-395 QVFFTKNIKDI
+395 TKES
-406 KDAKQV
+406 
-412 KITKGIKDA
+412 KIT
-421 KQVKITTYNVSGL
+421 VYNVSDL

-447 KKEFKRSSEK
+447 KKEFKKSSKK

-494 AREGRKFGYF
+494 AREGRKFGCF

-575 VEVDGE
+575 VAVDGDDE
-581 GEIDITVTPQVK
+581 KDITVTPQVK
-593 FKGKSKVLKQSERS
+593 FKGKSKALK
-607 DDEKS
+607 
-612 E
+612 

>member
-89 LENDKINFNL
+89 LENDKISFNL
-99 KNYPFLQDRV
+99 KKYPFLQDRV

-118 KIFSIEKRETS
+118 KVFSIEKRETS
-129 ILLGAIQDKYDAQ
+129 ILLGTIQDKYDAQ

-195 IDGVNNIDVLKD
+195 IDGVNNIDVLED

-247 GKLDRE
+247 SKLDRE

-259 AYNLYHNQ
+259 AYHLYHNQ

-285 GISTEKYNSQFGNFS
+285 GISTERYNSQFGNFS
-300 QKDEQD
+300 PKDEQD
-306 FKSSLYT
+306 FKSSLKS
-313 NMYKSHSEITKEI
+313 NMYVSHSEITKEI
-326 ENASYTINSFEA
+326 ENARYTINSFA
-338 LFEALNFVFLLE
+338 DLFEALNFVFLLE

-374 RYGTLFKVK
+374 RYGGLFKVK
-383 KVISVKYIKDAK
+383 KEDSGEVAK
-395 QVFFTKNIKDI
+395 QS
-406 KDAKQV
+406 
-412 KITKGIKDA
+412 KIT
-421 KQVKITTYNVSGL
+421 VYNVSGL

-447 KKEFKRSSEK
+447 KKEFKNSSEK
-457 DIKDRDVNLFI
+457 KIKDRDVNLFI

-494 AREGRKFGYF
+494 AREGRKFGCF

-560 GTAFIVGELYPIPVE
+560 GTAYIVGELYPIPVE
-575 VEVDGE
+575 VEVDVDGE

-593 FKGKSKVLKQSERS
+593 FEGK
-607 DDEKS
+607 
-612 E
+612 

>member
-1 MNSIGRV
+1 MFQWMNQDKREKIHMNSIGRV

-99 KNYPFLQDRV
+99 KKYPFLQDRV

-118 KIFSIEKRETS
+118 KVFSIEKRETS
-129 ILLGAIQDKYDAQ
+129 ILLGTIQDKYGAQ
-142 INLNK
+142 ININK

-168 KIIKEIATKETSN
+168 KIIKEITTKETSN

-195 IDGVNNIDVLKD
+195 IDGVNNIDVLED

-273 KRSKIIGILEGT
+273 KRAKIIGILQNT
-285 GISTEKYNSQFGNFS
+285 SIDTTKYDARFGNFNGS
-300 QKDEQD
+300 TDETT
-306 FKSSLYT
+306 FKSNLKT
-313 NMYKSHSEITKEI
+313 KMYGSHSEITKEI
-326 ENASYTINSFEA
+326 ENARYTINSFA
-338 LFEALNFVFLLE
+338 DLFEALNFVFLLE
-350 ECQGNTQARGYSA
+350 ECQGNTQARGYSG
-363 TLETRIKHIQF
+363 TLETRIKHIQL
-374 RYGTLFKVK
+374 RYGSLFK
-383 KVISVKYIKDAK
+383 AK
-395 QVFFTKNIKDI
+395 IDES
-406 KDAKQV
+406 DEEEKQS
-412 KITKGIKDA
+412 KIT
-421 KQVKITTYNVSGL
+421 VYNVSGL

-447 KKEFKRSSEK
+447 KKEFKKSSEK
-457 DIKDRDVNLFI
+457 KINNRDVNLFI

-494 AREGRKFGYF
+494 AREGRKFGCF

-575 VEVDGE
+575 VDVDGE
-581 GEIDITVTPQVK
+581 GEIDITDTPKVK
-593 FKGKSKVLKQSERS
+593 FKSKSNALKESERS
-607 DDEKS
+607 GDEKS

>member
-27 YNFKGEIYIAQG
+27 YNFKGEIYITQG

-99 KNYPFLQDRV
+99 KKYPFLQDRV

-118 KIFSIEKRETS
+118 KVFSIEKRETS
-129 ILLGAIQDKYDAQ
+129 ILLGTIQDKYDAQ

-168 KIIKEIATKETSN
+168 RIIKEITTKEASN

-195 IDGVNNIDVLKD
+195 IDGVNNIDVLED

-234 VQTALKLAYCLSE
+234 VQTALKLANCLSE

-306 FKSSLYT
+306 FKSSLKSK
-313 NMYKSHSEITKEI
+313 MYERHSEITKEI
-326 ENASYTINSFEA
+326 ENASYTIKSFA
-338 LFEALNFVFLLE
+338 DLFEALNFVFLLE

-374 RYGTLFKVK
+374 RYGNLFKLK
-383 KVISVKYIKDAK
+383 TDDC
-395 QVFFTKNIKDI
+395 TKES
-406 KDAKQV
+406 
-412 KITKGIKDA
+412 KIT
-421 KQVKITTYNVSGL
+421 VYNVSGL

-447 KKEFKRSSEK
+447 KKEFKKSSKK

-494 AREGRKFGYF
+494 AREGRKFGCF

-575 VEVDGE
+575 VDVDGE
-581 GEIDITVTPQVK
+581 GEIDITVTPQEK
-593 FKGKSKVLKQSERS
+593 FKGKSKALKESERS

>member
-13 DRLIFEVSDFEKLI
+13 DRLVFEVSDFEKLI

-99 KNYPFLQDRV
+99 KKYPFLQDRV

-118 KIFSIEKRETS
+118 KVFSIEKRETS
-129 ILLGAIQDKYDAQ
+129 ILLGTIQDKYDVQ

-168 KIIKEIATKETSN
+168 KIIKEISTKETSN

-195 IDGVNNIDVLKD
+195 IDGVNNIDVLED

-234 VQTALKLAYCLSE
+234 VQTALKLANCLTE
-247 GKLDRE
+247 NKLDRE

-273 KRSKIIGILEGT
+273 KRTKIIGILQNT
-285 GISTEKYNSQFGNFS
+285 SIDTTMYDARFGNFNGS
-300 QKDEQD
+300 TGETT
-306 FKSSLYT
+306 FKSNLQSK
-313 NMYKSHSEITKEI
+313 MYGSHSEITKEI
-326 ENASYTINSFEA
+326 ENARYTINSFA
-338 LFEALNFVFLLE
+338 DLFEALNFVFLLE
-350 ECQGNTQARGYSA
+350 ECQGNTQARGYSG
-363 TLETRIKHIQF
+363 TLETRIKHIQL
-374 RYGTLFKVK
+374 RYGSLFK
-383 KVISVKYIKDAK
+383 AK
-395 QVFFTKNIKDI
+395 IDES
-406 KDAKQV
+406 DEEEKQS
-412 KITKGIKDA
+412 KIT
-421 KQVKITTYNVSGL
+421 VYNVSGL

-447 KKEFKRSSEK
+447 KKEFKKSSEK
-457 DIKDRDVNLFI
+457 KINDRDVNLFI

-494 AREGRKFGYF
+494 AREGRKFGCF

-575 VEVDGE
+575 VAVDGE
-581 GEIDITVTPQVK
+581 DEKDITVTPQVK
-593 FKGKSKVLKQSERS
+593 FEGK
-607 DDEKS
+607 
-612 E
+612 

>member
-27 YNFKGEIYIAQG
+27 YNFKGEIYITQG

-99 KNYPFLQDRV
+99 KKYPFLQDRV

-118 KIFSIEKRETS
+118 TIFSIEKRKTS
-129 ILLGAIQDKYDAQ
+129 ILLGTIQDKYGAQ

-168 KIIKEIATKETSN
+168 KIIKEITTKETSN

-195 IDGVNNIDVLKD
+195 IDGVNNIDVLED

-234 VQTALKLAYCLSE
+234 VQTALKLANCLSE

-306 FKSSLYT
+306 FKSSLKSK
-313 NMYKSHSEITKEI
+313 MYERHSEITKEI
-326 ENASYTINSFEA
+326 ENASYTIKSFA
-338 LFEALNFVFLLE
+338 DLFEALNFVFLLE

-374 RYGTLFKVK
+374 RYGNLFKLK
-383 KVISVKYIKDAK
+383 TDDC
-395 QVFFTKNIKDI
+395 TKES
-406 KDAKQV
+406 
-412 KITKGIKDA
+412 KIT
-421 KQVKITTYNVSGL
+421 VYNVSGL

-447 KKEFKRSSEK
+447 KKEFKKSSKK

-494 AREGRKFGYF
+494 AREGRKFGCF

-575 VEVDGE
+575 VDVDGE

-593 FKGKSKVLKQSERS
+593 FKGKSKALKESERS